1 MPDTDR
7 RRGALFVVLP
17 NLNVWNA
24 DEPGGSQVFLRSVSR
39 QLGTHLRAK
48 APISLDE
55 AALNV
60 TLIDEVAPRE
70 TVLVSMDEAERF
82 NLLRAHP
89 GLRIVPVAELSPL
102 WLRRFKLSPLLGVS
116 AGTKTAFD
124 VKVVDAATGKPLA
137 GVEVVGMTDRA
148 NRVGATNTTNSKGV
162 AKLLFPS
169 SVKVLDSVEAFA
181 PSGHWPA
188 YASAV
193 RTSSGSLTLSCAP
206 IDLAVQEAR
215 GHFGFEGADA
225 DGAGVKVAVVDTGV
239 AKHKDL
245 RVAKAQ
251 NVVKG
256 EAAKDA
262 SDLIGHGTH
271 VCGIIAGQGKS
282 GTGVRGVAP
291 AVELHVYRVFAKG
304 LETALS
310 FNIAKGIRQAVD
322 DGCDL
327 INLSL
332 GGEVDIPDVLREIQ
346 RARALGVVCVAATGN
361 DYRGP
366 VNYPARYS
374 QTLGISA
381 FGRKAT
387 YPAGAAQELE
397 EDKPF
402 GTDKKNFMAGFSNVG
417 NGVDLSG
424 PGVGIVSAYP
434 GGYAVMDGTSMACP
448 VATGALARA
457 LAGKP
462 KVLGMDRNQKRS
474 DAIVKLA
481 LTAVQGLGFGV
492 SFEGAGLLR

>member
-1 MPDTDR
+1 MAETDHQ
-7 RRGALFVVLP
+7 RGTLYVLLP

-24 DEPGGSQVFLRSVSR
+24 EAPGASQVFMRAVSR
-39 QLGTHLRAK
+39 QLGAHPRGK
-48 APISLDE
+48 APLSLDE
-55 AALNV
+55 AALDV
-60 TLIDEVAPRE
+60 TLIDEVAPRD

-82 NLLRAHP
+82 KLLRAHP
-89 GLRIVPVAELSPL
+89 GLRIAPVAELSPL

-116 AGTKTAFD
+116 AGAKTALE
-124 VKVVDAATGKPLA
+124 VTVVDALTGKPLA
-137 GVEVVGMTDRA
+137 GIEVVGMTDRA
-148 NRVGATNTTNSKGV
+148 NRVGTTNITNGKGV

-169 SVKVLDSVEAFA
+169 SVTLLDSVEAFA

-193 RTSSGSLTLSCAP
+193 PMSSGRLTLTCTP
-206 IDLAVQEAR
+206 INLTVQEAR
-215 GHFGFEGADA
+215 GHFGFEGADS
-225 DGAGVKVAVVDTGV
+225 DGEGVRVAVVDTGV
-239 AKHKDL
+239 ARHKDL
-245 RVAKAQ
+245 RVAKSM

-256 EAAKDA
+256 EPAKDA
-262 SDLIGHGTH
+262 SDLLGHGTH
-271 VCGIIAGQGKS
+271 VCGIIAGRAKS
-282 GTGVRGVAP
+282 GSGVRGVAP
-291 AVELHVYRVFAKG
+291 GVDLHVYRVFGKG
-304 LETALS
+304 HETALS

-346 RARALGVVCVAATGN
+346 RARALGVVCLAASGN

-366 VNYPARYS
+366 VNYPACYS
-374 QTLGISA
+374 QVLGISA

-397 EDKPF
+397 AVKPF
-402 GTDKKNFMAGFSNVG
+402 GTDKKNFIAGFSNVG
-417 NGVDLSG
+417 SGVDLSG
-424 PGVGIVSAYP
+424 PGVGIISAYP

-474 DAIVKLA
+474 DTIMKLA
-481 LTAVQGLGFGV
+481 LTAVQALGFGP